1 MTMIPGIREQQQ
13 IRTKR
18 PKDRVDSRI
27 PLINTG
33 KQDVEA
39 RNTATCS
46 KETHQTGKRI
56 NKGIK
61 NRLFVAEKRN
71 LSTGRFLFYYL
82 PVINPFATLP

>member
-1 MTMIPGIREQQQ
+1 MIPGIRERRQS
-13 IRTKR
+13 RTRR

-27 PLINTG
+27 PLINTD

-39 RNTATCS
+39 RNTAACS

-56 NKGIK
+56 NRGIK
-61 NRLFVAEKRN
+61 NRLFVTEKRN

-82 PVINPFATLP
+82 TIINPFPALP

>member
-1 MTMIPGIREQQQ
+1 MIPGIREQRQ

-27 PLINTG
+27 PLINTDN
-33 KQDVEA
+33 QDVEA
-39 RNTATCS
+39 RNTAACS
-46 KETHQTGKRI
+46 QETHQTGKRT
-56 NKGIK
+56 NRKIK

-82 PVINPFATLP
+82 PFINPFPALP